1 MLNAATTWSKS
12 SWNKSGEKKTNLKNK
27 KIELNKIYTKVERV
41 TLSKLSMLSESQLRH
56 ETQHTHFT
64 RNKKRIVQLLQK
76 HCQYTVEFI
85 CFCSSVWLKFGSHSL
100 DLCIACNNVVHC
112 DYIIFFCVFL
122 SIPALYILFLVAVC
136 YFSIPKHQPFVSYF
150 ETIFGCALT
159 VPCINIM

>member
-1 MLNAATTWSKS
+1 M
-12 SWNKSGEKKTNLKNK
+12 
-27 KIELNKIYTKVERV
+27 NKIYTKVERV

-56 ETQHTHFT
+56 ETQTPPEIRKGSFSM
-64 RNKKRIVQLLQK
+64 LQK

-112 DYIIFFCVFL
+112 DYIIFLCVFL
-122 SIPALYILFLVAVC
+122 SIPAVFLFLFPVSVC